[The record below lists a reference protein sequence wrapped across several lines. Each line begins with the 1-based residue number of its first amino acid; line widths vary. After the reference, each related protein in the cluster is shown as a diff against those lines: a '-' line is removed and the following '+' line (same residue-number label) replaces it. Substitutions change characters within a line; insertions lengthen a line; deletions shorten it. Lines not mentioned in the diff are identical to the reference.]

1 MNMAKRLL
9 LVILLGA
16 SGSSSAVE
24 ILVGIADRNNGAID
38 VRGGK
43 LVGSLAEYYQC
54 PFDKSGLSFDLRPLP
69 MVRSLYL
76 LEQGQIDIAMPMVR
90 VSERGEY
97 GIFTHKLADI
107 PFLVYTREDIDL
119 SGDISQYRFTGM
131 RASASG
137 DLVAKRNAQFE
148 AVTDWVQALR
158 LAQIG
163 RFDGAVIP
171 ATVIPNV
178 DPGLFEGMRKKDFGS
193 IPLSMYV
200 SKKSRHSAMLVERLN
215 SAIEACQG

>member
-1 MNMAKRLL
+1 MIRHLL
-9 LVILLGA
+9 LVLLITAPGFSPA
-16 SGSSSAVE
+16 AE
-24 ILVGIADRNNGAID
+24 IVVGIADRNEDVIS

-43 LVGSLAEYYQC
+43 FIGSFAELYQC
-54 PFDKSGLSFDLRPLP
+54 PFDKSGLSFDFRLLP

-76 LEQGQIDIAMPMVR
+76 LEKGQIDIAMPLVR

-97 GIFTHKLADI
+97 AIFTQKLADV
-107 PFLVYTREDIDL
+107 PFHVYTREDIDL
-119 SGDISQYRFTGM
+119 SGDISQYKFTGM

-137 DLVAKRNAQFE
+137 DLVAKRNAHFE

-158 LAQIG
+158 LAQLG

-171 ATVIPNV
+171 APVIRTV
-178 DPGLFEGMRKKDFGS
+178 DSDLFEGMRKKDFGS

-200 SKKSRHSAMLVERLN
+200 SKESHHSAMVVERLN